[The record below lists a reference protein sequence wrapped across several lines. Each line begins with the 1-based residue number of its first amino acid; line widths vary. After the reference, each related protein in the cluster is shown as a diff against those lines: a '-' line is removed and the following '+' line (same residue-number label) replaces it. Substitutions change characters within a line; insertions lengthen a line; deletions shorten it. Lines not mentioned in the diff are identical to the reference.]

1 MVGTHIPD
9 DRDLFDS
16 GLQRMREAF
25 EALRD
30 GRMSPGAARDE
41 LLIGYDTVSEISTM
55 FFLRCRTSPPPN
67 ETD

>member
-25 EALRD
+25 EALRE
-30 GRMSPGAARDE
+30 GRLSPGAARDE
-41 LLIGYDTVSEISTM
+41 FLIGYDTVSEISSM
-55 FFLRCRTSPPPN
+55 FFLRSRTAPPPDLN
-67 ETD
+67 D